1 MSIDLSGMS
10 TADLV
15 ALSKQIEAR
24 KELVQKESLQNA
36 YAEMQ
41 KVSSK
46 FGVALDDVISLH
58 NGKGKKTKSPAK
70 YINPE
75 DPTQTWTGRGRKPE
89 WVHAA
94 LAAGQSLDDLM
105 I

>member
-1 MSIDLSGMS
+1 MSIDLNGMS
-10 TADLV
+10 AAELA

-24 KELVQKESLQNA
+24 KELIAKESLQNA
-36 YAEMQ
+36 YAAMQ
-41 KVSSK
+41 DVASK
-46 FGVALDDVISLH
+46 FGVAFDDVISLH

-94 LAAGQSLDDLM
+94 LAAGQSLDDLK